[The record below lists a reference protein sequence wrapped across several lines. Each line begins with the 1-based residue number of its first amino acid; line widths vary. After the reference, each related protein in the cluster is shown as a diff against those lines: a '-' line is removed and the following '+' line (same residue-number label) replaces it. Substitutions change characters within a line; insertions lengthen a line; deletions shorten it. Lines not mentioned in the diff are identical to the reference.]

1 MKSLLYTRGNTP
13 VVQTRKVVRLH
24 CKQMISR
31 IALTIEQSVAT
42 FQSIKPFFHHTNDR
56 KILSNVVENVL
67 IREWNSTNLIHALYT
82 RETREKCNVVFEW
95 KIRARI
101 EASFAWHRTFS
112 FLVREWIIIDGKM
125 ERFDRNEWNRHIIR
139 NDLKASLQLLGL
151 LRDGLYNRVDTYVDS
166 TRASRVR
173 LHKHDECF
181 N

>member
-56 KILSNVVENVL
+56 KILSNVVENAL

-125 ERFDRNEWNRHIIR
+125 ERNEWNRHIIR